1 MMERES
7 VVLESMLYI
16 DRHLAEELTVEEI
29 AGHAGYSVFHFSRM
43 FREEA
48 GVPVMEYVRKRRLIR
63 ASEDI
68 LGGRKVLDAALDWGY
83 QSHSGFTKAF
93 TGEFGFPP
101 ALLRGFRMQM
111 TEIQGGN
118 AMSHVFLEQTG
129 GHESKEE
136 LYDRLWASIGEQGLD
151 YERGRI
157 EKAYEFACRAHE
169 GQKRYS
175 GDEYVT
181 HPINVAIL
189 LTEMEGDEDTVV
201 SGLLSE
207 VLVKTEITT
216 EELEREFSPR
226 IVKILEAV
234 KLFAPGQVDMTE
246 WEAVLVKLAGRLH
259 NMRTL
264 EAMSRE
270 AWEKKARET
279 VEWYLPIARAI
290 GNEKLAAELH
300 DLSLK
305 YLGI

>member
-1 MMERES
+1 
-7 VVLESMLYI
+7 
-16 DRHLAEELTVEEI
+16 
-29 AGHAGYSVFHFSRM
+29 
-43 FREEA
+43 
-48 GVPVMEYVRKRRLIR
+48 
-63 ASEDI
+63 
-68 LGGRKVLDAALDWGY
+68 
-83 QSHSGFTKAF
+83 
-93 TGEFGFPP
+93 
-101 ALLRGFRMQM
+101 
-111 TEIQGGN
+111 
-118 AMSHVFLEQTG
+118 MSHVFLEQTG

-136 LYDRLWASIGEQGLD
+136 LYDRLWASIEEHGLD

-207 VLVKTEITT
+207 VLVKTEITP

-226 IVKILEAV
+226 IVRILETV
-234 KLFAPGQVDMTE
+234 KSFAPGQVDMTE

-270 AWEKKARET
+270 EWEKKARET
-279 VEWYLPIARAI
+279 VEWYLPIAREI

>member
-1 MMERES
+1 
-7 VVLESMLYI
+7 
-16 DRHLAEELTVEEI
+16 
-29 AGHAGYSVFHFSRM
+29 
-43 FREEA
+43 
-48 GVPVMEYVRKRRLIR
+48 MEYVRKRRLIR

-136 LYDRLWASIGEQGLD
+136 LYDRLWASIEEHGLD

-201 SGLLSE
+201 SGPVSYTHLDVYKRQPKGKENRAQKRVHRSCIGVRIPDGADE
-207 VLVKTEITT
+207 KSVKQG
-216 EELEREFSPR
+216 L
-226 IVKILEAV
+226 
-234 KLFAPGQVDMTE
+234 
-246 WEAVLVKLAGRLH
+246 
-259 NMRTL
+259 
-264 EAMSRE
+264 
-270 AWEKKARET
+270 
-279 VEWYLPIARAI
+279 
-290 GNEKLAAELH
+290 
-300 DLSLK
+300 
-305 YLGI
+305 